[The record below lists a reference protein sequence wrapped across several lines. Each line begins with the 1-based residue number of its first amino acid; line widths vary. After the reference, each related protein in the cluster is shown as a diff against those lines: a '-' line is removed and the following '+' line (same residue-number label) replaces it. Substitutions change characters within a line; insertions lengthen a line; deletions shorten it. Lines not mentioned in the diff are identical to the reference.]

1 MNKNLEL
8 VISLISEIKETN
20 KNIKEA
26 KEQKIKFYKNKIQQ
40 LNTFNSE
47 QIKTHNFKAEI
58 LNASL
63 IIEKLNYF
71 EKYKYK
77 LIDKLEKHE
86 YSPEQN
92 KLYFRNSKI
101 YIKIPYKTQIDQAIT
116 YIIESQS
123 LEQIK
128 SI

>member
-1 MNKNLEL
+1 MKNNLEL

-26 KEQKIKFYKNKIQQ
+26 KEQKIKFYKNKIEQ

-58 LNASL
+58 LNAAL
-63 IIEKLNYF
+63 TIKKLNYF

-77 LIDKLEKHE
+77 LIDKLERHE
-86 YSPEQN
+86 FSPEQN
-92 KLYFRNSKI
+92 KLYFRNSEI
-101 YIKIPYKTQIDQAIT
+101 YIKVPYKTEIEKAII

>member
-26 KEQKIKFYKNKIQQ
+26 KEQKIKFYKNKIEQ

-101 YIKIPYKTQIDQAIT
+101 YIKIPYKTEIHQAIT

>member
-1 MNKNLEL
+1 MNSNLKL
-8 VISLISEIKETN
+8 IISLISEIKETN

-26 KEQKIKFYKNKIQQ
+26 KQQKIKFYKNKIDK
-40 LNTFNSE
+40 LNTFNEE
-47 QIKTHNFKAEI
+47 QIKNNNFKAEI

-77 LIDKLEKHE
+77 LIDRLEKHE

-101 YIKIPYKTQIDQAIT
+101 
-116 YIIESQS
+116 
-123 LEQIK
+123 
-128 SI
+128 